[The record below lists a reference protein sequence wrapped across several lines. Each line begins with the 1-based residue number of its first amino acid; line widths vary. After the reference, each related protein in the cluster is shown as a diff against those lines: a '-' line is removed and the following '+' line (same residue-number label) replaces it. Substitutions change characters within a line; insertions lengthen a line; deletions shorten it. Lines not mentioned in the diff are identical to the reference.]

1 MGIAF
6 KLQQFIQDKK
16 VSQEALASELGV
28 SQSAIHNIISGKT
41 KKIDFYFICKIAAYF
56 EVDVNHFNISKSI
69 LENPSKLTE
78 AKVITGVEYLK
89 FKDSLSQ
96 LKEQL
101 DRIEKKL
108 PPEG

>member
-6 KLQQFIQDKK
+6 KLQQLMQNNK

-41 KKIDFYFICKIAAYF
+41 KKIDFHFICKIAAYF
-56 EVDVNHFNISKSI
+56 EVDVNHFNIPKSI

-78 AKVITGVEYLK
+78 SPVNTGGGILNLK
-89 FKDSLSQ
+89 IHS
-96 LKEQL
+96 
-101 DRIEKKL
+101 IN
-108 PPEG
+108 